1 MAKTGGGNF
10 VAPRFLWVKDVSLQQ
25 SSFRRAFLK
34 YLRRMPWGD
43 IDAVVQLRLALL
55 LLGLLLFVG
64 TVGYILLEGMQW
76 LDALYMTVITLTTI
90 GYGEVEPLTP
100 IGRVFTL
107 FVIIS
112 GVGLTGYAIQNAVQ
126 VMAGD
131 RIWRTLG
138 ERDVKN
144 RLASIQDHYIICG
157 YGRMGQEI
165 TRELKRRNVPVVV
178 IDTNLTIEDTL
189 LENHIP
195 FVIGDAS
202 RDETLQAAAV
212 ERARGLFSVVSSD
225 AGNVLIVL
233 SAKGLNPTL
242 KIVARAALPEMESK
256 LYRAGASI
264 VSSPYVFGGQRMA
277 VAMVRPAVYDFLNAV
292 VYGEGTDNE
301 MGQLTI
307 REDSPFVGRALRD
320 SQLRNRFGA
329 IVLAIVRPT
338 HEVIVSPAAETVL
351 NTGDT
356 LILVAPIEILHQLR
370 AEQ

>member
-1 MAKTGGGNF
+1 
-10 VAPRFLWVKDVSLQQ
+10 
-25 SSFRRAFLK
+25 
-34 YLRRMPWGD
+34 MPWGD
-43 IDAVVQLRLALL
+43 VDAVVQLRLGLL
-55 LLGLLLFVG
+55 LLGLLLVVG
-64 TVGYILLEGMQW
+64 TVGYIFLEGMAW

-100 IGRVFTL
+100 VGRIFTL

-138 ERDVKN
+138 ERDVRN
-144 RLASIQDHYIICG
+144 RLATIRDHYIVVG

-165 TRELKRRNVPVVV
+165 VRELQRRGEPIVVM
-178 IDTNLTIEDTL
+178 DSDPTIEDPL
-189 LENHIP
+189 LEAHIP

-202 RDETLQAAAV
+202 HDETLQAAGV
-212 ERARGLFSVVSSD
+212 ERAKGLFAVVSSD

-233 SAKGLNPTL
+233 SARGLNPTL
-242 KIVARAALPEMESK
+242 KIVSRAGLPEMESK
-256 LYRAGASI
+256 LYRAGATI

-292 VYGEGTDNE
+292 VYGQGTENE

-307 REDSPFVGRALRD
+307 RADSPLAGHALKD
-320 SQLRNRFGA
+320 SHLRSRFGA
-329 IVLAIVRPT
+329 TVLAVVRPT
-338 HEVIVSPAAETVL
+338 HEVLVSPNADIVL
-351 NTGDT
+351 NAGDT
-356 LILVAPIEILHQLR
+356 LILVAPIAVLQQLQ

>member
-1 MAKTGGGNF
+1 M
-10 VAPRFLWVKDVSLQQ
+10 R
-25 SSFRRAFLK
+25 SSFRRTFLK

-43 IDAVVQLRLALL
+43 IDAVVQLRLGLG
-55 LLGLLLFVG
+55 LLGLLVLVG
-64 TVGYILLEGMQW
+64 TVGYILLEGMAW

-100 IGRVFTL
+100 IGRIFTL
-107 FVIIS
+107 FVIVS

-138 ERDVKN
+138 EHDVKN
-144 RLASIQDHYIICG
+144 RLATIRDHYIIVG

-165 TRELKRRNVPVVV
+165 ARELQRRGEPLVVM
-178 IDTNLTIEDTL
+178 DTNLAIEDTL
-189 LENHIP
+189 LELHIP

-202 RDETLQAAAV
+202 RDELLQAAGV
-212 ERARGLFSVVSSD
+212 ERAKGLFAVVSSD

-233 SAKGLNPTL
+233 SARGLNPNL
-242 KIVARAALPEMESK
+242 KIVSRAGLPEMESK
-256 LYRAGASI
+256 LYRAGATI

-292 VYGEGTDNE
+292 VYGQGTENE

-307 REDSPFVGRALRD
+307 GADSPLVGHALRD
-320 SQLRNRFGA
+320 SHLRSRFGA
-329 IVLAIVRPT
+329 TVLAVVRPT
-338 HEVIVSPAAETVL
+338 HEVIVSPAADMVL
-351 NTGDT
+351 SAGDT
-356 LILVAPIEILHQLR
+356 LILVAPIAVLQQLR